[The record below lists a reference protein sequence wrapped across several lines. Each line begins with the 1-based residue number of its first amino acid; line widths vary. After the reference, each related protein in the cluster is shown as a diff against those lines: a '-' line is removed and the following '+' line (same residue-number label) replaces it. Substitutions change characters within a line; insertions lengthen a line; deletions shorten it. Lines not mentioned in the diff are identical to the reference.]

1 MVYNVAMKH
10 LRNCINDINDLLA
23 NGAVV
28 HLVDSRTHSY
38 LSFRK
43 KKNRSLSFHRVYD
56 YEVDKH
62 IDEFLGLDIDG
73 IADHGN
79 YVDYLTENLSTLLRK
94 YDIIY

>member
-1 MVYNVAMKH
+1 M
-10 LRNCINDINDLLA
+10 LA

-43 KKNRSLSFHRVYD
+43 KKNRSLSFHRVFD

-62 IDEFLGLDIDG
+62 LDEFLDLSVTDVI
-73 IADHGN
+73 DHGN